1 MGEAVELAGFR
12 RHGGRLGAARA
23 AFPRAPEPWLDL
35 STGINPRPYPARP
48 PPLQARARLPD
59 PEALQALEAAAAA
72 HFGAPRERVAAV
84 PGSEAAIRLL
94 PHLLDAR
101 RVAIAPDTYGGHAES
116 WRAAGAELTA
126 EPHAAD
132 AWVVVNPN
140 NPDGRITARAALLAA
155 ARERWT
161 IVDEAFVEPTPETS
175 VAAAALDQ
183 LIVLRSFGKFF
194 GLAGVRLGFVIADA
208 ELIAR
213 LRQRLGDWPIAAD
226 ALSAGLAAY
235 ADGSWIVRTRARLA
249 RDAARLQG
257 VLAAAGLRPAGGTD
271 LFRLVEAPDAAGVF
285 RRLAAAGVL
294 CRLFDHPHRLRFGL
308 PGRAQDFRRLA
319 AALSGDVP

>member
-1 MGEAVELAGFR
+1 
-12 RHGGRLGAARA
+12 
-23 AFPRAPEPWLDL
+23 
-35 STGINPRPYPARP
+35 
-48 PPLQARARLPD
+48 
-59 PEALQALEAAAAA
+59 
-72 HFGAPRERVAAV
+72 
-84 PGSEAAIRLL
+84 
-94 PHLLDAR
+94 
-101 RVAIAPDTYGGHAES
+101 
-116 WRAAGAELTA
+116 
-126 EPHAAD
+126 
-132 AWVVVNPN
+132 VVVNPN
-140 NPDGRITARAALLAA
+140 NPDGRITSREVLLAA

-161 IVDEAFVEPTPETS
+161 IADEAFVETTPETS
-175 VAAAALDQ
+175 VAAAALGR

-194 GLAGVRLGFVIADA
+194 GLAGVRLGFVIADP

-213 LRQRLGDWPIAAD
+213 LRERLGDWPVGAD
-226 ALSAGLAAY
+226 ALAAGLAAY
-235 ADGSWIVRTRARLA
+235 ADGGWIVRTRARLA